1 MSSYTVRKILNIFG
15 SQISRNAIFKA
26 ESQGQIPNP
35 RRQVTGAIKRRT
47 WNIED
52 LPYIGERYGFLKPFG
67 KPIAI
72 SVFTPKGGV
81 LKTTLALN
89 VARLAALH
97 NIKTCVVGLDL
108 QGDISNALGLSNDVE
123 EAENMEMAIARLNQ
137 TKGLYDFQQ
146 RTSDLSKVLLSTDLP
161 PLSYIPETPE
171 LIQLEQI
178 ISLRDRREYWLKEQV
193 IDPLKKQFDLIIMDC
208 SPNWNRLVTNALVA
222 SDVLI
227 SPLECKINNFRNC
240 TTFRSFL
247 ETFKSS
253 LKLDF
258 ETIFVPTRFTSTR
271 KLSAEIR
278 NWYLSHIP
286 KCTHGV
292 IRESS
297 HGEEAVARKLSL
309 PEQAATSLAADE
321 MRELM
326 IEIWSRIADSMKS
339 FQARMN

>member
-1 MSSYTVRKILNIFG
+1 MSQNYTVQKIINLFG
-15 SQISRNAIFKA
+15 GQPHRNTLLKA
-26 ESQGQIPNP
+26 DSLGQIPTP
-35 RRQVTGAIKRRT
+35 KRLSTGVVKRRIWT
-47 WNIED
+47 TED
-52 LPYIGERYGFLKPFG
+52 LPYIGERYGFLKPFE
-67 KPIAI
+67 KSIAI

-108 QGDISNALGLSNDVE
+108 QGDISNALGLSDDVE

-146 RTSDLSKVLLSTDLP
+146 KTFSLSNILLSTDLP

-247 ETFKSS
+247 EEFKNS
-253 LKLDF
+253 LKLEF

-286 KCTHGV
+286 GCTHGV

-297 HGEEAVARKLSL
+297 HGEESMARKISL

-326 IEIWSRIADSMKS
+326 LEIWSRISSATKS
-339 FQARMN
+339 VTRL